1 MKNLRSAGWWLIAV
15 VTGALAWSG
24 CSRFSGARPEPKTED
39 EKIIYTWGALLG
51 RNATALALT
60 PAEVELVKAGL
71 SDFIDKKKL
80 ATDVDKY
87 APQIE
92 MLARRRA
99 SVRADAE
106 KGKAA
111 GILDA
116 AAKEPG
122 ATKLPSGVI
131 YKSLRPGTGAQPAPS
146 DQVKVQYEGRLADG
160 TVFDSSYKR
169 GEPAVFPL
177 NGVIKCWGEGV
188 GHMKINEKATLT
200 CPSELAYGEHGQPPS
215 IPGNAVLVFDVELL
229 EIVKP
234 TAPPPS
240 PMSAPPGGH

>member
-1 MKNLRSAGWWLIAV
+1 MKNHRTTGSWLIIV
-15 VTGALAWSG
+15 VSASLAWGG
-24 CSRFSGARPEPKTED
+24 CSRLSGSTPEPKTED

-60 PAEVELVKAGL
+60 PAEVDLVKAGL
-71 SDFIDKKKL
+71 SDFIAKKKL
-80 ATDVDKY
+80 AVDMDKY
-87 APQIE
+87 GPQIE

-99 SVRADAE
+99 GVRAEAE
-106 KGKAA
+106 KGLAA

-116 AAKEPG
+116 AAKESG
-122 ATKLPSGVI
+122 AVKLPSGVI
-131 YKSLRPGTGAQPAPS
+131 YKSTRPGTGAQPAPT
-146 DQVKVQYEGRLADG
+146 DQVKVQYEGRLGDG
-160 TVFDSSYKR
+160 SVFDSSYKR

-188 GHMKINEKATLT
+188 GQMKVGEKATLT

-229 EIVKP
+229 DIVKP
-234 TAPPPS
+234 TPAPSSGISLPPP
-240 PMSAPPGGH
+240 AH